1 MLIKRLSV
9 VHLTFN
15 IFFFN
20 YDLLLLDI
28 QFVVILDMKS
38 NKDEALAV
46 ADEGARIIQVR
57 WKNKD
62 DMNPNIPITF
72 IYINIR
78 SPHQIDR
85 IWNF

>member
-57 WKNKD
+57 
-62 DMNPNIPITF
+62 
-72 IYINIR
+72 
-78 SPHQIDR
+78 
-85 IWNF
+85 